1 MSDRKDTSSSPVV
14 ASPSPLNPFPGS
26 KRHLQPPKNLQQQ
39 HQQHQG
45 NHSRRKRNQFLKGN
59 FAPVTEELL
68 EKDLQAFR
76 GASPPSS
83 DDKAAAVSVPLPKA
97 LDGVFARVGPNPDL
111 ASRFSGDYH
120 WFDGSGHVHA
130 VRISKEGKAISYCNR
145 WVETSRLR
153 QERAA
158 GVPLFTNFG
167 DYRGWFAALHL
178 LVGGARRLL
187 RAKDSSQGDGTANTA
202 LVFHAKKLLALHE
215 GDLPYVLRVACDGVL
230 ETVGRLSDFSSTKE
244 KEGNDE
250 KKEKKTMRHP
260 FTAHPKVDPATGEL
274 FGIGYNVESKPYLY
288 YFGLDSEGGLKFDVP
303 IDTPVRI
310 LF

>member
-1 MSDRKDTSSSPVV
+1 MSSSD
-14 ASPSPLNPFPGS
+14 
-26 KRHLQPPKNLQQQ
+26 
-39 HQQHQG
+39 
-45 NHSRRKRNQFLKGN
+45 
-59 FAPVTEELL
+59 E
-68 EKDLQAFR
+68 
-76 GASPPSS
+76 
-83 DDKAAAVSVPLPKA
+83 KAAVPVPLPKA

-153 QERAA
+153 QERRA

-187 RAKDSSQGDGTANTA
+187 GAKDSSKGDGTANTA

-230 ETVGRLSDFSSTKE
+230 ETVGRLSDFSSKKEEKKGNE
-244 KEGNDE
+244 KEEEE
-250 KKEKKTMRHP
+250 KTTMGHP
-260 FTAHPKVDPATGEL
+260 FTAHPKVDPSTGEL

-303 IDTPVRI
+303 IDTPVRGEKKFFLSSS
-310 LF
+310 LFSTKKPPAKKKAHSWGKKKNLKKKHSTRRCSTTWPSPRTTPSSSTRP